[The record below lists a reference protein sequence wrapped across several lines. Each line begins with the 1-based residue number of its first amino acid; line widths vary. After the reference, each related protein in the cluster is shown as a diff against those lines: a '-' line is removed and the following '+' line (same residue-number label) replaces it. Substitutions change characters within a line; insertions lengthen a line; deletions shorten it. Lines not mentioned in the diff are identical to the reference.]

1 MNQNS
6 VFISGRVSRIDEM
19 RISPQSGTAY
29 ISFGVGCNRM
39 SKEKKADFFNCI
51 AFGKTAELVAD
62 LLIVGNQLVISG
74 RLQNDE
80 WEKNGEK
87 RVTTKII
94 VNGFDKMWPPKQQEE
109 QAPANNGLQES
120 NFDFNG

>member
-51 AFGKTAELVAD
+51 AFGKTAELLHQYCEKGSRIGIKGTWNA
-62 LLIVGNQLVISG
+62 NQY
-74 RLQNDE
+74 
-80 WEKNGEK
+80 EKDGEK
-87 RVTTKII
+87 RTYHSVS
-94 VNGFDKMWPPKQQEE
+94 VNSIEFLGTAKKET
-109 QAPANNGLQES
+109 QAEKES
-120 NFDFNG
+120 ISEFPF